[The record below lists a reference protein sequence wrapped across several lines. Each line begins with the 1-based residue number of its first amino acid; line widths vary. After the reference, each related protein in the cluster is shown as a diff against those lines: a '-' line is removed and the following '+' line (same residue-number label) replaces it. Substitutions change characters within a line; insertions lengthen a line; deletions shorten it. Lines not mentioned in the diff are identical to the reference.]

1 MLASQGLLL
10 RTGSVEG
17 LAFHDHGDFEMKGLA
32 DPVRVSRICPVDLD
46 PDALAARFTLNG
58 RSSPATTEVPRA
70 LDTATPIVGRE
81 REIHRL
87 RWAWRRARR
96 SESAAMLLLGP
107 PGIGKTRLL
116 AELATSAAHDGAPIT
131 YATSDDSQDPD
142 VLARAIDPSS
152 SSLVLL
158 DDLQSWAEPLDVL
171 TALRS
176 RITGTKA
183 LLVAAMDDSS
193 LPAELDGL
201 VRSADGAVVRPAPLD
216 LDDIREIAGL
226 YIGASA
232 DDLPASLLEATGGVP
247 RRIHRNVSE
256 WALAEASRRLGAAAS
271 RAAAGR
277 SDLRSVESELADN
290 VVDLQLIRDR
300 ARLYESGDGR
310 TAPGSAESP
319 FKGLASFDVG
329 DADLFFGRERL
340 VAELV
345 ARLAGASLL
354 GVVGPSGSGKSSTV
368 RAGLIPAVR
377 SGVLPGSDEWL
388 VAVMR
393 PGEHPMRELARALQT
408 TLAAPNSGDDARA
421 TLRDIPSGT
430 HALVVVDQFE
440 EVFTVCTDEPERTD
454 FLGALAEMAN
464 DPAGRVTIVVAVR
477 ADLYGRC
484 AEDPRLAALL
494 GANHVLVG
502 PMTADE
508 YRRAIE
514 QPALRVGVHVES
526 ALTEALVAEVGDE
539 PGALPLLST
548 ALLELWDRREGRAIK
563 LDAYLETGGV
573 RGAVA
578 RLAEEVYGSLGA
590 EHQAIARAVM
600 LRLAGAGD
608 GRRGRSPSSA
618 ARRVRRGA
626 EPGRRPSGQRPHR
639 PAAPH
644 GIRGGRRGGARSA
657 PA

>member
-1 MLASQGLLL
+1 MSVEPESRVLTFLIADVRGYTSFTQARGDEAAARLAATFAEIAREGVEARGGNVIELRGDEALAVFESAPEALRAAVDLQLVFADEVELHPELPLRVGIGLDAGAAVPVEEGYRGAALNLAARLCSKAGPGEVLASQGLLL
-10 RTGSVEG
+10 RTGGVDG

-58 RSSPATTEVPRA
+58 RSSPETTEVPRA

-96 SESAAMLLLGP
+96 SEGAVMLVLGP

-131 YATSDDSQDPD
+131 YATSRDLQNPE
-142 VLARAIDPSS
+142 VLDRAIDPSG
-152 SSLVLL
+152 SSLMLL
-158 DDLQSWAEPLDVL
+158 DDLEAWTGPLDVL
-171 TALRS
+171 DALRS
-176 RITGTKA
+176 RISGTRT
-183 LLVAAMDDSS
+183 LLVMAMDDSS
-193 LPAELDGL
+193 IPAELDAL
-201 VRSADGAVVRPAPLD
+201 VSSADGAVVRPAPLD

-232 DDLPASLLEATGGVP
+232 DALPASLLESTGGVP

-256 WALAEASRRLGAAAS
+256 WALAEANRRLGVAAS

-277 SDLRSVESELADN
+277 SDLRSVESELAGN

-300 ARLYESGDGR
+300 ARLYETGDGR
-310 TAPGSAESP
+310 TSPGSGESP

-377 SGVLPGSDEWL
+377 SGVLPGSDEWF
-388 VAVMR
+388 VALMR
-393 PGEHPMRELARALQT
+393 PGEHPMRELARALET
-408 TLAAPNSGDDARA
+408 SIASSNDGGDVRTILGDLAE
-421 TLRDIPSGT
+421 GT
-430 HALVVVDQFE
+430 HVLLAVDQFE
-440 EVFTVCTDEPERTD
+440 EVFTVCTDDTERAG

-464 DPAGRVTIVVAVR
+464 DTCRSG
-477 ADLYGRC
+477 
-484 AEDPRLAALL
+484 
-494 GANHVLVG
+494 H
-502 PMTADE
+502 
-508 YRRAIE
+508 
-514 QPALRVGVHVES
+514 
-526 ALTEALVAEVGDE
+526 
-539 PGALPLLST
+539 
-548 ALLELWDRREGRAIK
+548 DRRRGP
-563 LDAYLETGGV
+563 GGPLRPV
-573 RGAVA
+573 RG
-578 RLAEEVYGSLGA
+578 GS
-590 EHQAIARAVM
+590 RAGCAP
-600 LRLAGAGD
+600 RCQPRPRRSDD
-608 GRRGRSPSSA
+608 GR
-618 ARRVRRGA
+618 
-626 EPGRRPSGQRPHR
+626 
-639 PAAPH
+639 
-644 GIRGGRRGGARSA
+644 
-657 PA
+657 